1 MDYFRHDSAIC
12 ESEAI
17 GLNTRV
23 WAFSHILS
31 GAVIGQ
37 DCNICDHVFIE
48 NDVIVGDRVTIKSG
62 VQLWDGIRIADD
74 VFIGPNVTFT
84 NDKFPRSR
92 QWQKEVPITIVG
104 KGSSIGGNA
113 TILPGITIGENSMV
127 GAGAVVTKNVP
138 ANAIVYGNPA
148 AIQGYIRGETQGP
161 GMQDINGAT
170 NQVTQTLPGNC
181 KFIELAKASDARGDL
196 VAIDFA
202 NFKSFE
208 IKRIFYVY
216 NVPNGN
222 IRGEH
227 AHRTCFQF
235 LIAISGS
242 LRVFITDG
250 DQKSEVSLNSPTE
263 GLLIS
268 PGIWATQYKFTS
280 DAVLAVL
287 ASESYDPDDY
297 IREYSDFQDF
307 RNLHI

>member
-17 GLNTRV
+17 GLNSRV

-138 ANAIVYGNPA
+138 ANAIVYGNP
-148 AIQGYIRGETQGP
+148 GTIRGYTDTFNKAESSEILPHALIKG
-161 GMQDINGAT
+161 GA
-170 NQVTQTLPGNC
+170 NLIDRCRMVQLR
-181 KFIELAKASDARGDL
+181 KASDARGNL
-196 VAIDFA
+196 VAIDF
-202 NFKSFE
+202 NDFDSFNV
-208 IKRIFYVY
+208 KRIFYVY
-216 NVPNGN
+216 GVPNGN
-222 IRGEH
+222 VRGEH
-227 AHRTCFQF
+227 AHKKCYQF

-242 LRVFITDG
+242 MV
-250 DQKSEVSLNSPTE
+250 VSLDDGNDKMDIVLDTPE
-263 GLLIS
+263 NGLLVP
-268 PGIWATQYKFTS
+268 PGIWAVQHNFS
-280 DAVLAVL
+280 SNAILAVL
-287 ASESYDPDDY
+287 ASDSYDSDDY
-297 IREYSDFQDF
+297 IRSYSEFV
-307 RNLHI
+307 NYLG